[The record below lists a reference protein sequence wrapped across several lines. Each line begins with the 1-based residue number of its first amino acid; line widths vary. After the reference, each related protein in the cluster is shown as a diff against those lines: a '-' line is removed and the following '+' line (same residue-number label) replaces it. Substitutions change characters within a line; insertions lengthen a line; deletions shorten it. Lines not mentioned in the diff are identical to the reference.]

1 LGDQPADSTAT
12 LIALAT
18 QMAGNAMHQNRIGEQ
33 LKRLQA
39 QISRQRIDLQKI
51 QGRLNELKRLAAQ
64 ASKDRETKTRSS

>member
-1 LGDQPADSTAT
+1 MRQEKL
-12 LIALAT
+12 
-18 QMAGNAMHQNRIGEQ
+18 GEQ

-51 QGRLNELKRLAAQ
+51 QARLNELKRLAAQ